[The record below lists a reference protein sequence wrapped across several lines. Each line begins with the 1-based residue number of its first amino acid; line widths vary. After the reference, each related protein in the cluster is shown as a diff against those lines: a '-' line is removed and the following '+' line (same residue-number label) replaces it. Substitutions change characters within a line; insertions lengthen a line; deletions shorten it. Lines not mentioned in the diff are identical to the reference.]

1 MGTTLRARRPPVPP
15 RPAPRALTAPRP
27 APGPPPARGQNLM
40 LLIIPA
46 TLVVRSEMVG
56 ATDELAM

>member
-1 MGTTLRARRPPVPP
+1 MGTTLRARRPPCL
-15 RPAPRALTAPRP
+15 RAPVRRASSGSRV
-27 APGPPPARGQNLM
+27 RGQNLM

-56 ATDELAM
+56 AMDELAM